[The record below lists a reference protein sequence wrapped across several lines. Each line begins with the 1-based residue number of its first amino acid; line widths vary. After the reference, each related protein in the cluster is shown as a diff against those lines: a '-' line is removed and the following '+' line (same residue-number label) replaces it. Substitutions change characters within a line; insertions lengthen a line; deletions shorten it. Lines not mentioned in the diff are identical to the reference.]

1 LVRGIKGVARK
12 KTAER
17 PKERSLGRE
26 LDKAQK
32 KNKLKKLKVG
42 KMHQVRKR
50 KIQLARAS
58 VYFAQIQR
66 QLTIMSAC
74 TASRRNVQNVNSNG
88 SGRVIVTEDP
98 HVYAIV
104 SLQEMDWRQSRGIR
118 LFKNVSLTGSKVI
131 ASKDDQGL
139 QL

>member
-1 LVRGIKGVARK
+1 
-12 KTAER
+12 
-17 PKERSLGRE
+17 
-26 LDKAQK
+26 
-32 KNKLKKLKVG
+32 
-42 KMHQVRKR
+42 MHQVRKR

-66 QLTIMSAC
+66 QLTIQSAC
-74 TASRRNVQNVNSNG
+74 TASRRGVQNVKSNG
-88 SGRVIVTEDP
+88 SGRVIVIEDR
-98 HVYAIV
+98 HAIV

-131 ASKDDQGL
+131 SSKDDQGL